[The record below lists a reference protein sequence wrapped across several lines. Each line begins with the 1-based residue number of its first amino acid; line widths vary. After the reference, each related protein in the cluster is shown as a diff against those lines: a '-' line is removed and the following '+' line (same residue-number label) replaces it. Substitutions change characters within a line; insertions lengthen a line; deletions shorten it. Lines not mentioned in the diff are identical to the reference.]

1 MKINQIDML
10 PRGDEVEIETWFQ
23 AEGRIA
29 ACRNWL
35 IRDKASGQQ
44 LGQGTRCVARP
55 LSHVHVVLRLAAP
68 GQGFWPAARAGRRVC
83 EPAVR
88 GCTWFG
94 AWSLRFGILG
104 PTLITSCHGNTLIMY
119 TVISL

>member
-1 MKINQIDML
+1 ML

-44 LGQGTRCVARP
+44 LGQGTRCDPDAYT
-55 LSHVHVVLRLAAP
+55 HVY
-68 GQGFWPAARAGRRVC
+68 C
-83 EPAVR
+83 
-88 GCTWFG
+88 
-94 AWSLRFGILG
+94 
-104 PTLITSCHGNTLIMY
+104 
-119 TVISL
+119 